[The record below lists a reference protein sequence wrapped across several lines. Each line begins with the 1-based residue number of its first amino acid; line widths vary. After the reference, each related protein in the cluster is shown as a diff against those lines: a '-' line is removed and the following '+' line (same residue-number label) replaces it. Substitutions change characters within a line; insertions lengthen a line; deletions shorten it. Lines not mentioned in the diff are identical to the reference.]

1 MLSKNTIVQKML
13 VILCELESGT
23 AEECGLL
30 WSSIV
35 ARLETIVDILDDDLP
50 YEYYDR
56 VSEYIF

>member
-1 MLSKNTIVQKML
+1 MKNKDIVVQKML
-13 VILCELESGT
+13 VILCELEAGT

-30 WSSIV
+30 WSSLV